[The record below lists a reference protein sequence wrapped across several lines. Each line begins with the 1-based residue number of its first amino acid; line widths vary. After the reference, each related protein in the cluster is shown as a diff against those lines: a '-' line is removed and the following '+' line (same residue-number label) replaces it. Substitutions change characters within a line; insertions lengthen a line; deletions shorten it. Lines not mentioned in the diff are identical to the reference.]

1 MSSLLQERPG
11 KRKAEASVTA
21 EAKVAPG
28 GDSLLDI
35 SENSA
40 AGQEQIATLA

>member
-1 MSSLLQERPG
+1 MSSLLQERAR
-11 KRKAEASVTA
+11 KRKAEASMTA

-35 SENSA
+35 SVSTALLDRNR
-40 AGQEQIATLA
+40 